1 MLWYIK
7 FILFGKKDLSMSIN
21 IYPITVKK
29 ALKNWAPLMVLFLF
43 GALQLKG
50 QDVHYTQFYNAPFQV
65 SPSQIGLFEG
75 DLRLQGNYR
84 NQWRTVP
91 VGYQTVTLA
100 ADKKFY
106 SKKEP
111 QFFSGGL
118 VFNYDQAG
126 FSALNNTQINLL
138 GSFTRQTSKKTY
150 VTLGGIVGFNQR
162 AFRLSDLSFD
172 NQWVSSQGSPDLGQ
186 PSGETFGNLSNNFVD
201 YSLGI
206 NFRFQAKDTVELV
219 DRLDKRTKLD
229 AGLGVF
235 HLTRPN
241 QSFIDDAKTPLP
253 MRFSP
258 YVFGTLQLTDN
269 FDVVGSFLVQ
279 FQATYRELLYGG
291 AIKWHLSRHPGRQ
304 LAAQA
309 GVNFR
314 SHDFGESWSP
324 TAEIHYN
331 SWRIGLSYEVNTSGF
346 QVATDR
352 DSGPEISIRY
362 IFKKP
367 GVPKYKICPLI

>member
-1 MLWYIK
+1 
-7 FILFGKKDLSMSIN
+7 MSIK
-21 IYPITVKK
+21 IYTIPFKK
-29 ALKNWAPLMVLFLF
+29 SFRQLTLLVVF
-43 GALQLKG
+43 GLLGISQLSG
-50 QDVHYTQFYNAPFQV
+50 QDIHYTQFYNAPFQV

-75 DLRLQGNYR
+75 DFRLQGNYR

-91 VGYQTVTLA
+91 VGYETITLA
-100 ADKKFY
+100 ADKRFY
-106 SKKEP
+106 SKNAN

-118 VFNYDQAG
+118 GFNYDQAG
-126 FSALNNTQINLL
+126 DGQLNNTQINLM
-138 GSFTRQTSKKTY
+138 GSFTKRTSNKTY
-150 VTLGGIVGFNQR
+150 LTLGGIIGLNQR
-162 AFRLSDLSFD
+162 SFNLDGLTFDDQIDLDQGVLDPILQTAENFGSQSNSFI
-172 NQWVSSQGSPDLGQ
+172 N
-186 PSGETFGNLSNNFVD
+186 
-201 YSLGI
+201 YSVGV
-206 NFRFQAKDTVELV
+206 NFRFQAKDSVELV

-229 AGLGVF
+229 VGLGAF
-235 HLTRPN
+235 NLSRPN
-241 QSFIDDAKTPLP
+241 QSFEDDVAGLDVR
-253 MRFSP
+253 MSP
-258 YVFGTLQLTDN
+258 YAFGTLQITDN
-269 FDVVGSFLVQ
+269 FDVVGSFLAQ
-279 FQATYRELLYGG
+279 FQGTYRAFLYGA

-331 SWRIGLSYEVNTSGF
+331 SWRVGLSYEVNTSGF

-367 GVPKYKICPLI
+367 GVPRYKICPLI